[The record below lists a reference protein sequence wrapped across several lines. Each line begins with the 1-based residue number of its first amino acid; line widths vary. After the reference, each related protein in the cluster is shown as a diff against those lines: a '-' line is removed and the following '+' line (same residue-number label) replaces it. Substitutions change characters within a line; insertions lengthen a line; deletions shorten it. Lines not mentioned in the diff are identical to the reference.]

1 MKTASMCTL
10 RSLCAPRL
18 CRFLTRL
25 VLGSWLMLAV
35 GPTHALALEPAK
47 ADDPIE
53 IQADQGIEWRR
64 EDKIVFARGNA
75 RAVRGDL
82 TVEARVL
89 SARYRERAD
98 GTTEIWEVNAD
109 GDVRIASAAET
120 LAGDRA
126 TFDLANSVLLLT
138 GDRLRLESGD
148 SVITAEES
156 MEYATR
162 ARTLVA
168 TGNVHARQG
177 EREVRAKRL
186 KAFLRPA
193 NQAAAQNATG
203 GSSRL
208 RRIEAEGNVRIV
220 TPNDVMRSD
229 QAVYD
234 LDAGVAQLTGAVKI
248 TRGET
253 QLNGCTGEM
262 DLKTGVSRLLACG
275 GTANT
280 GRVHGLIAPGAIKK

>member
-1 MKTASMCTL
+1 MSAPT
-10 RSLCAPRL
+10 PRL
-18 CRFLTRL
+18 RRLLTLL
-25 VLGSWLMLAV
+25 VLGGWLAI
-35 GPTHALALEPAK
+35 GPARARALEPAQ

-98 GTTEIWEVNAD
+98 GTTEIWEVNAES
-109 GDVRIASAAET
+109 DVRITSGSEALT
-120 LAGDRA
+120 GDRA
-126 TFDLANSVLLLT
+126 TFDLANNALLLT
-138 GDRLRLESGD
+138 GDRLRLVSGD

-162 ARTLVA
+162 TRTLVA
-168 TGNVHARQG
+168 NGNVHARQG
-177 EREVRAKRL
+177 EREVRAKTL

-193 NQAAAQNATG
+193 NQPANQNATG
-203 GSSRL
+203 SASRL

-220 TPNDVMRSD
+220 TPNDLMRSD
-229 QAVYD
+229 KALYD
-234 LDAGVAQLTGAVKI
+234 LEAGFAQLTGTVKI

-253 QLNGCTGEM
+253 QLNGCKGEI

-275 GTANT
+275 GTADT
-280 GRVHGLIAPGAIKK
+280 GRVHGLIAPGAIKKQ

>member
-1 MKTASMCTL
+1 MSAA
-10 RSLCAPRL
+10 APRL
-18 CRFLTRL
+18 RRLLTLL
-25 VLGSWLMLAV
+25 VLGGWLALAM
-35 GPTHALALEPAK
+35 GPARAWALEPAQ

-98 GTTEIWEVNAD
+98 GTTEIWEVNAE
-109 GDVRIASAAET
+109 GEVRIASGSET
-120 LAGDRA
+120 LAGARA
-126 TFDLANSVLLLT
+126 TFDLANNVLLLT
-138 GDRLRLESGD
+138 GEQLRLVSGD

-162 ARTLVA
+162 TRTLVA
-168 TGNVHARQG
+168 NGNVHARQG
-177 EREVRAKRL
+177 EREVRAKTL

-193 NQAAAQNATG
+193 NQAAKQDAAG

-229 QAVYD
+229 QALYD
-234 LDAGVAQLTGAVKI
+234 LEAEVARLTGAVKI

-253 QLNGCTGEM
+253 QLNGCKGEI

-275 GTANT
+275 GTADS
-280 GRVHGLIAPGAIKK
+280 GRVHGLIAPGAIKKQ

>member
-1 MKTASMCTL
+1 MSA
-10 RSLCAPRL
+10 RAPRP
-18 CRFLTRL
+18 RRRL
-25 VLGSWLMLAV
+25 PLLVFAGWCALAMAS
-35 GPTHALALEPAK
+35 PSASALEPAQ
-47 ADDPIE
+47 AEDAIE

-109 GDVRIASAAET
+109 GDVRIASGAET
-120 LAGDRA
+120 LAGNRA
-126 TFDLANSVLLLT
+126 TFDLANNVLLLT
-138 GDRLRLESGD
+138 GDRLRLVSGD
-148 SVITAEES
+148 SLITAEES

-162 ARTLVA
+162 MRTLVA
-168 TGNVHARQG
+168 SGNVYARQG
-177 EREVRAKRL
+177 EREVRAKTL
-186 KAFLRPA
+186 KAFLRPE
-193 NQAAAQNATG
+193 NQSVKQNADEG
-203 GSSRL
+203 ASRL
-208 RRIEAEGNVRIV
+208 RRIEAAGNVRIV

-229 QAVYD
+229 QAFYD

-253 QLNGCTGEM
+253 QLNGCKGEI

-275 GTANT
+275 GTADS
-280 GRVHGLIAPGAIKK
+280 GRVRGLIAPGAIKKQ

>member
-1 MKTASMCTL
+1 MCAL
-10 RSLCAPRL
+10 PSICAPRL
-18 CRFLTRL
+18 RRFLTRL
-25 VLGSWLMLAV
+25 VVGGWFVLAI
-35 GPTHALALEPAK
+35 GPAHAFALEPAQ
-47 ADDPIE
+47 AGDPIE

-75 RAVRGDL
+75 RAIRGDL

-126 TFDLANSVLLLT
+126 TFDLANNVLLLT
-138 GDRLRLESGD
+138 GDQLRLESGD

-162 ARTLVA
+162 TRTLVA

-186 KAFLRPA
+186 KAFLRPT
-193 NQAAAQNATG
+193 NQTQAPRQNATG
-203 GSSRL
+203 GASRL

-262 DLKTGVSRLLACG
+262 DLKTGVSRLLACS
-275 GTANT
+275 GTADT

>member
-1 MKTASMCTL
+1 MMT
-10 RSLCAPRL
+10 CAPRL
-18 CRFLTRL
+18 RALLTVL
-25 VLGSWLMLAV
+25 VLGSWYALAI
-35 GPTHALALEPAK
+35 GPARTWALEPAQT
-47 ADDPIE
+47 DQPVE
-53 IQADQGIEWRR
+53 IQADQGIEWRS

-82 TVEARVL
+82 TVEARIL

-109 GDVRIASAAET
+109 GDVRIASASET

-126 TFDLANSVLLLT
+126 TFDLANNVLLLT
-138 GDRLRLESGD
+138 GDRLRLVSGD

-162 ARTLVA
+162 TRALVA
-168 TGNVHARQG
+168 TGNVYARQG

-193 NQAAAQNATG
+193 NQAAKPSAGEGA
-203 GSSRL
+203 SRL

-229 QAVYD
+229 QALYD
-234 LDAGVAQLTGAVKI
+234 LDAGFAQLTGAVRI

-253 QLNGCTGEM
+253 QLNGCKGDI
-262 DLKTGVSRLLACG
+262 DLKTGVSRLLPCS
-275 GTANT
+275 GTADT
-280 GRVHGLIAPGAIKK
+280 GRVRGLIAPGAIKQQ

>member
-1 MKTASMCTL
+1 MSAA
-10 RSLCAPRL
+10 APRL
-18 CRFLTRL
+18 CRLL
-25 VLGSWLMLAV
+25 VLLILGGCLTVAM
-35 GPTHALALEPAK
+35 GPARAWALEPAR

-98 GTTEIWEVNAD
+98 GTTEIWEVNAES
-109 GDVRIASAAET
+109 DVRIASGSEALT
-120 LAGDRA
+120 GDRA
-126 TFDLANSVLLLT
+126 TFDLANNALLLT
-138 GDRLRLESGD
+138 GDRLRLVSGD

-162 ARTLVA
+162 TRTLVA
-168 TGNVHARQG
+168 SGNVHAQQG
-177 EREVRAKRL
+177 EREVRAKTL
-186 KAFLRPA
+186 KALLHPA
-193 NQAAAQNATG
+193 DEPKKQNTTG
-203 GSSRL
+203 SASRL
-208 RRIEAEGNVRIV
+208 LRIEAEGNVRIV
-220 TPNDVMRSD
+220 TPSDVMRSD
-229 QAVYD
+229 YALYD
-234 LDAGVAQLTGAVKI
+234 LEAGFAQLTGAVKI

-253 QLNGCTGEM
+253 QLNGCKGEI

-275 GTANT
+275 GTADT
-280 GRVHGLIAPGAIKK
+280 GRVHGIIAPGAIKKQ

>member
-1 MKTASMCTL
+1 M
-10 RSLCAPRL
+10 RAPRL
-18 CRFLTRL
+18 RRFLTRL
-25 VLGSWLMLAV
+25 VLGGWLVLAI
-35 GPTHALALEPAK
+35 GPAPSLALEPAQ

-126 TFDLANSVLLLT
+126 TFDLANNVLLLT

-162 ARTLVA
+162 TRTLVA

-193 NQAAAQNATG
+193 NQAPRQNATG
-203 GSSRL
+203 GASRL

-275 GTANT
+275 GTADA